1 MKLTIKNTILGL
13 SMACILVLT
22 AEIVIIYNEINKISA
37 VTEDFTEVE
46 VPILDKA
53 HSLQLAVVQ
62 VQQWLTD
69 ISATRGL
76 DGLDDGFQQAEEN
89 AQRFDTLLTE
99 LLRLDPAGRSEY
111 QQMRTVFDAYYQTG
125 QKMARAYVN
134 GGPAEGNLMMAAFDQ
149 TAEEISTQVDQLM
162 MRVRQRVAR
171 VSGQED
177 TTLHEL
183 GWVLIGG
190 YILIAIIFSL
200 SIWVLLNIRKSL
212 GSEPDIL
219 VQLADQIASGNL
231 DYKAVQS
238 AAQAAGIFAA
248 MLAMQRKLKAMMVS
262 ERAAAIET
270 GRLKCALDNV
280 STSVMVT
287 DKNYKIIYMNKTAV
301 ELFHECEQSIQK
313 QIPSFNADSLVGS
326 NIDQFHSKPEHQ
338 RQILDQ
344 LTATFSSEL
353 HISDKIFKI
362 NANPVLDDN
371 EGKLG
376 IAAEWTDRT
385 QEVFVENEIQSIV
398 EKAKQGDLE
407 PRISLAGKNDFF
419 LSLGLAINELIDINQ
434 HVIED
439 VSRVFSAIASGNI
452 SETIDA
458 NYQGAF
464 EALQGDANATVE
476 KLSEVLAKIK
486 TGADSVQTVASDMAS
501 GTGDLNERTQSQAA
515 SLQET
520 AATLEELTATVKMN
534 ADNAQ
539 HGNSLVANACEL
551 AANGGNVVNHAINSM
566 EAINASSDSISNIIN
581 VINEIAFQT
590 NLLALNASVEAARAG
605 DQGRGFAVVATE
617 VRSLANRSAKA
628 AKEIKTMI
636 KASNLKIEEGTQWV
650 NQSGNVLND
659 IVDAI
664 KQVSSITEEIAAAS
678 EQQSS
683 AIGQINQAVSQ
694 MDQITQKNV
703 SLVEQTASSTASMN
717 QQAKQL
723 HQVISFFNIE

>member
-1 MKLTIKNTILGL
+1 MKLTIKKTILGL
-13 SMACILVLT
+13 SIACILVLT
-22 AEIVIIYNEINKISA
+22 AEIVIIYNEINKIAA
-37 VTEDFTEVE
+37 VTEDFIKVE
-46 VPILDKA
+46 VPFLDKA

-89 AQRFDTLLTE
+89 AQRFNILLTE
-99 LLRLDPAGRSEY
+99 LAQLDPKGNSEY
-111 QQMRTVFDAYYQTG
+111 QQMRSIFDAYYQTG

-149 TAEEISTQVDQLM
+149 TAEEISSQVDQLM
-162 MRVRQRVAR
+162 IRVRQRVAM
-171 VSGQED
+171 VANQED
-177 TTLHEL
+177 ATLQEL
-183 GWVLIGG
+183 SWVLVGG
-190 YILIAIIFSL
+190 YTLIAIIFSL
-200 SIWVLLNIRKSL
+200 SIWVLLNVRKSL
-212 GSEPDIL
+212 GNEPNIL

-231 DYKAVQS
+231 DYNAKQS
-238 AAQAAGIFAA
+238 VTQPAGIFAA

-262 ERAAAIET
+262 ERATAIET

-287 DKNYKIIYMNKTAV
+287 DKNYQIIYMNKTAV
-301 ELFHECEQSIQK
+301 ELFHDCEQSIQK
-313 QIPSFNADSLVGS
+313 QIPSFNADTLVGS
-326 NIDQFHSKPEHQ
+326 NIDQFYSDPEHQ

-344 LTATFSSEL
+344 LTTTFSNE
-353 HISDKIFKI
+353 IQITDKIFKI
-362 NANPVLDDN
+362 NTSPVIDEN

-398 EKAKQGDLE
+398 EKAKQGDLK
-407 PRISLAGKNDFF
+407 PRISLAGKNNFF
-419 LSLGLAINELIDINQ
+419 QHLGLAINELININQ

-439 VSRVFSAIASGNI
+439 VTRVFSAIASGNI
-452 SETIDA
+452 SETIDT

-464 EALQGDANATVE
+464 EALQQDANATVK
-476 KLSEVLAKIK
+476 KLGEVLAKIK
-486 TGADSVQTVASDMAS
+486 TGADSVQSVASEITL

-520 AATLEELTATVKMN
+520 AATLEELTSTVKMN
-534 ADNAQ
+534 AENAQ

-551 AANGGNVVNHAINSM
+551 AANGGNVVNHAISSM
-566 EAINASSDSISNIIN
+566 KAINDSSDSISNIIN

-605 DQGRGFAVVATE
+605 DQGRGFAVVAIE

-636 KASNLKIEEGTQWV
+636 KESNLKIKEGTQWV
-650 NQSGNVLND
+650 NQSGKVLNK
-659 IVDAI
+659 IVVAI

-678 EQQSS
+678 DQQSS
-683 AIGQINQAVSQ
+683 AIDQINRAVSQ
-694 MDQITQKNV
+694 MDHITQKNV
-703 SLVEQTASSTASMN
+703 SLVEQTASSTTSMN
-717 QQAKQL
+717 QQAKEL
-723 HQVISFFNIE
+723 HQVISFFHIE